1 MRKFIILSLALLL
14 AGCASPDYQ
23 AYAKAQAAA
32 DTAKHQA
39 DTAKYK
45 AMSDIAATGDATAKV
60 AAVMAMAMGQTNA
73 TTNSTLQAPRASEAL
88 QWASILVPGLTQ
100 VAGMRYNY
108 LSQQTQ
114 SNNATAL
121 GISTNSTFAGIAG
134 KIQAPGAVSTV
145 TTTTTDNHTQTLSGT
160 GTLGS
165 GAYTTTDSHAQTL
178 SGAGTMGSG
187 SYSTPAPLVITPV
200 INPPVVIN
208 PPIQITPIQIVP
220 IANPNPSNQITPTVN
235 PNTSFVTGP

>member
-1 MRKFIILSLALLL
+1 MFKIIILSLAFSLI
-14 AGCASPDYQ
+14 GCASPDYQ

-60 AAVMAMAMGQTNA
+60 AAVMAMAMGQNNA
-73 TTNSTLQAPRASEAL
+73 SANNTLQAPRSSEAL

-114 SNNATAL
+114 SNNATSL
-121 GISTNSTFAGIAG
+121 GISTNATFTGIAG
-134 KIQAPGAVSTV
+134 KIQAPGAV
-145 TTTTTDNHTQTLSGT
+145 TTTTDNHAQSMSGT

-165 GAYTTTDSHAQTL
+165 GAYTTTDNHAQTL
-178 SGAGTMGSG
+178 SGTGTIGPG
-187 SYSTPAPLVITPV
+187 NYYTPAPLVITP
-200 INPPVVIN
+200 IIT
-208 PPIQITPIQIVP
+208 PPIQITPI
-220 IANPNPSNQITPTVN
+220 ANPNPPVSTV
-235 PNTSFVTGP
+235 P